1 MSRADTEIVK
11 HVVAELLKARGHFQ
25 TSELAHRLGLSRQAA
40 HAHLRR
46 LVGTG
51 ALRAEGRG
59 RGAFYRSVRR
69 LGPHWTYELELAG
82 LDEDATWTRF
92 EHEVAALEEAPS
104 PAKTLLH
111 FAVTAVL
118 SNARLHSGGT
128 RLEVQW
134 LHRDGA
140 LAVMLA
146 DDGVGLFSHV
156 RQQAGLA
163 SELEA
168 LHALSKGTRE
178 RASPP
183 CAGLGLFF
191 AARAVDRFTLRSGGL
206 RWVVDSLLPDVALGL
221 EPVPVRGTSIRMELA
236 LNTARDL
243 KTLFDAYSDEA
254 LAFRRT
260 RAHVKL
266 FEWGTSFV
274 SRREA
279 GALLEGLER
288 FEEVKLDFQGV
299 HTVGWSFLEEVLR
312 RWPLLHPATRIT
324 PVQMN
329 PVVASMV
336 SALSRQSEA
345 SG

>member
-1 MSRADTEIVK
+1 MSRVDKENVK
-11 HVVAELLKARGHFQ
+11 QIVAELLKTRGHFQ

-40 HAHLRR
+40 HGHLRGM
-46 LVGTG
+46 VQAGS
-51 ALRAEGRG
+51 LRAEGRG

-69 LGPHWTYELELAG
+69 LGPHWTYDLELGG
-82 LDEDATWTRF
+82 LDEDATWARF
-92 EHEVAALEEAPS
+92 EHEVTALEEAS
-104 PAKTLLH
+104 ARAKSLLH
-111 FAVTAVL
+111 FAVTAVV

-134 LHRDGA
+134 VHRDGA

-146 DDGVGLFSHV
+146 DDGVGLFSHL
-156 RQQAGLA
+156 RQQSGLA
-163 SELEA
+163 SDLEA
-168 LHALSKGTRE
+168 LHALSKGTLKS
-178 RASPP
+178 ASPP

-191 AARAVDRFTLRSGGL
+191 AAKAVDRFTLRSGGL

-221 EPVPVRGTSIRMELA
+221 EPVPVRGTFIRMELA
-236 LNTARDL
+236 LDTARDL

-254 LAFRRT
+254 LDFRRT

-274 SRREA
+274 SRRQA
-279 GALLEGLER
+279 GELLQGLER

-299 HTVGWSFLEEVLR
+299 HTVGWSFLVEVLC
-312 RWPLLHPATRIT
+312 RWPLLHPATRVT

-329 PVVASMV
+329 AVVASMV
-336 SALSRQSEA
+336 SAL
-345 SG
+345 